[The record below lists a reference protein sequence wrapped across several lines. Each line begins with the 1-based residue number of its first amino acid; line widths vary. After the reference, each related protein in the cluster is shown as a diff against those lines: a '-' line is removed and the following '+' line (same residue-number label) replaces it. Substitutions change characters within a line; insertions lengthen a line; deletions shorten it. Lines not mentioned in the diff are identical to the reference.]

1 MASEAERAV
10 KQVPFSADGRD
21 DLAEI
26 LDYFGQIPDGPANRI
41 LDSLEETFQSILTH
55 PYLGAAHSELTRL
68 LGEEIR
74 SRLVA
79 SYRIYYRL
87 GRSGSEIISILH
99 GARDQR
105 NVLTSRFTQ

>member
-1 MASEAERAV
+1 MASEAKRAV
-10 KQVPFSADGRD
+10 KQVPFSADGRH

-26 LDYFGQIPDGPANRI
+26 LDYFGQTDGPANRI

-68 LGEEIR
+68 LGEEVR